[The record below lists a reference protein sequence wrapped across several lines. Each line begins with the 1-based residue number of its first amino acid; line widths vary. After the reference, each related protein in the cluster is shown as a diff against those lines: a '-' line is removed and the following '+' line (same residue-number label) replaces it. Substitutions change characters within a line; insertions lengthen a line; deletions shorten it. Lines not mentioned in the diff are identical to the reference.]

1 MTLSMTKTPEQN
13 QNTKK
18 FSLSASSVEVGNVI
32 ISTSTKIMNRLAAVI
47 ASEGRKSG
55 EYDGNLG

>member
-32 ISTSTKIMNRLAAVI
+32 ISTSRTVNPLAVTG